1 MENLKSYI
9 NELFLNDLLHNIAIK
24 VGKKDEVLLEY
35 YKSNEMDINENTLF
49 DMASVSKMLCTTTL
63 SLIALD
69 KGLISLEDKVTKYF
83 EVPEKGIT
91 IKNLLTHTIGI
102 GHKSLNLPHIS
113 QQNVAEYILNLPS
126 DIPIGS
132 DVLYSCPAFI
142 VMGKILEKVFGDR
155 LDKVFEEYVTKPLGM
170 DKTCYLPLRQ
180 SNMVNANVE
189 EKDKG
194 RVNDYNCQFLG
205 GVAGN
210 AGVFSNITDVTKYI
224 KLLIEGG
231 KPLFSKDVL
240 KIASENHT
248 VKMQES
254 RGLGFVYSDDKY
266 LRTADLMPIG
276 SIGHGGWTGQS
287 VFVDLKSGLYVII
300 LTDLTVST
308 QRKFGSPDSDLTKE
322 IIKNI
327 HFKVKQDLF

>member
-1 MENLKSYI
+1 MNNLTSYI
-9 NELFLNDLLHNIAIK
+9 DEIFSQKLLHNIAVK
-24 VGKKDEVLLEY
+24 VGKNDDILLEY
-35 YKSNEMDINENTLF
+35 YKSDGEINADTLF

-69 KGLISLEDKVTKYF
+69 KGLISLDDKVTKF
-83 EVPEKGIT
+83 FSVSDNGIT
-91 IKNLLTHTIGI
+91 VKNLLTNTIGI
-102 GHKSLNLPHIS
+102 GHKSLNLPQIN

-126 DIPIGS
+126 DIPVGN

-142 VMGKILEKVFGDR
+142 VMGKILEKVFGARLDR
-155 LDKVFEEYVTKPLGM
+155 LFESYVTKPLGM

-180 SNMVNANVE
+180 SNMVNANID

-210 AGVFSNITDVTKYI
+210 AGVFSNITDLTKYV
-224 KLLIEGG
+224 KMLISGG
-231 KPLFSKDVL
+231 EPLFSKDIL
-240 KIASENHT
+240 NIAAENHT
-248 VKMQES
+248 AEMKES
-254 RGLGFVYSDDKY
+254 RGLGFVYSDEKY
-266 LRTADLMPIG
+266 PRTGDLMPKG

-308 QRKFGSPDSDLTKE
+308 QKKFGSPDSDLSKE

-327 HFKVKQDLF
+327 HFKITSDLF

>member
-1 MENLKSYI
+1 MNNLTSYI
-9 NELFLNDLLHNIAIK
+9 DEIFSQKLLHNIAVK
-24 VGKKDEVLLEY
+24 VGKNDDILLEY
-35 YKSNEMDINENTLF
+35 YKSDGEINADTLF

-69 KGLISLEDKVTKYF
+69 KGLISLDDKVTKF
-83 EVPEKGIT
+83 FSVSDNGIT
-91 IKNLLTHTIGI
+91 VKNLLTHTIGI
-102 GHKSLNLPHIS
+102 GHKSLNLPQIN

-126 DIPIGS
+126 DIPVGN

-142 VMGKILEKVFGDR
+142 VMGKILEKVFGARLDR
-155 LDKVFEEYVTKPLGM
+155 LFESYVTKPLGM

-180 SNMVNANVE
+180 SNMVNANID

-210 AGVFSNITDVTKYI
+210 AGVFSNITDLTKYV
-224 KLLIEGG
+224 KMLISGG
-231 KPLFSKDVL
+231 EPLFSKDIL
-240 KIASENHT
+240 NIAAENHT
-248 VKMQES
+248 AEMKES
-254 RGLGFVYSDDKY
+254 RGLGFVYSDEKY
-266 LRTADLMPIG
+266 PRTGDLMPKG

-308 QRKFGSPDSDLTKE
+308 QKKFGSPDSDLSKE

-327 HFKVKQDLF
+327 HFKITSDLF

>member
-1 MENLKSYI
+1 MNNLVSYI
-9 NELFLNDLLHNIAIK
+9 DELFSKDLLRNIAIK
-24 VGKKDEVLLEY
+24 VGKKDDILLEY
-35 YKSNEMDINENTLF
+35 YKSDGEINADTLF

-69 KGLISLEDKVTKYF
+69 KGLISLDDKVTKYF
-83 EVPEKGIT
+83 DVPEKGIT
-91 IKNLLTHTIGI
+91 IKNLLSHTIGI
-102 GHKSLNLPHIS
+102 GHKSLNLPQMNID
-113 QQNVAEYILNLPS
+113 NVAEYILNIPS
-126 DIPIGS
+126 DIPVGS
-132 DVLYSCPAFI
+132 DVLYSCPGFI
-142 VMGKILEKVFGDR
+142 VMGKILEKVFDDR
-155 LDKVFEEYVTKPLGM
+155 LDRVFETYVTKPLGM

-180 SNMVNANVE
+180 SNMVNANID

-210 AGVFSNITDVTKYI
+210 AGVFSNITDLTKYV
-224 KLLIEGG
+224 KMLISGG
-231 KPLFSKDVL
+231 EPLFSKDIL
-240 KIASENHT
+240 NIAAENHT
-248 VKMQES
+248 AEMKES
-254 RGLGFVYSDDKY
+254 RGLGFVYSDEKY
-266 LRTADLMPIG
+266 PRTGDLMPKG

-308 QRKFGSPDSDLTKE
+308 QKKFGSPDSDLSKE

-327 HFKVKQDLF
+327 HFKITSDLF